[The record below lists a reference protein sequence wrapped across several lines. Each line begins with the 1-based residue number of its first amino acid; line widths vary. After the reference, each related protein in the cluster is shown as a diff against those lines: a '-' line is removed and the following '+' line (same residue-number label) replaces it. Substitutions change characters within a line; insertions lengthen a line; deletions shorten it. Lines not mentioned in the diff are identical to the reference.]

1 MGFFVLMKLVIIE
14 SPYAGDIE
22 RNLIYARKCMADS
35 FKRGEAPFAS
45 HLLYTQ
51 EGILNDD
58 IEDER
63 TLGINAGLE
72 WGKLAELTV
81 VYIDYG
87 ISKGMQYG
95 IDNAIKNNRFVEYR
109 RILC

>member
-1 MGFFVLMKLVIIE
+1 MKLVIIE

-22 RNLIYARKCMADS
+22 RNIIYARKCMHDC

-51 EGILNDD
+51 EGILNDE
-58 IEDER
+58 INHER
-63 TLGINAGLE
+63 DLGIDAGLE
-72 WGKLAELTV
+72 WGKLAELTA

-87 ISKGMQYG
+87 ITSGMQYG
-95 IDNAIKNNRFVEYR
+95 INEAIKAGRVVEYR
-109 RILC
+109 IL

>member
-1 MGFFVLMKLVIIE
+1 MMELVLLK

-22 RNLIYARKCMADS
+22 RNIEYARMCMKDS

-51 EGILNDD
+51 EGILNDGVKQ
-58 IEDER
+58 ER
-63 TLGINAGLE
+63 DLGIEAGLE
-72 WGKLAELTV
+72 WGKLAELTA

-87 ISKGMQYG
+87 ITSGMQYG
-95 IDNAIKNNRFVEYR
+95 IENAYRNNRAVEFR
-109 RILC
+109 KIL